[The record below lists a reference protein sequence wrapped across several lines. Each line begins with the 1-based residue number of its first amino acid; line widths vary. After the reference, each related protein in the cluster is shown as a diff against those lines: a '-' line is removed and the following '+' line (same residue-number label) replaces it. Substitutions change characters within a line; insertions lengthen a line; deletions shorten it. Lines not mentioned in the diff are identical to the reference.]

1 MCKSKPLCWGFASSS
16 SSSYC
21 LLLPLSVRWHVG
33 KLVLSRLHRLLAA
46 CSLSVLPLAPTPLS
60 LSLSLPLLSIFPA
73 VLATLMGIRSK
84 FRKLI
89 CCSQHTNAIIFNVIL
104 QVSLSLGNCLVQ
116 SSWCSACGR
125 FTCSLQKKSKKFVM
139 RIDNDLLFKAQ
150 TNIRQ
155 FKRQTRENKHKT
167 RTKDPKFVFRV
178 LVVYLWWGTQNHKQ
192 LIGT

>member
-1 MCKSKPLCWGFASSS
+1 
-16 SSSYC
+16 
-21 LLLPLSVRWHVG
+21 
-33 KLVLSRLHRLLAA
+33 
-46 CSLSVLPLAPTPLS
+46 
-60 LSLSLPLLSIFPA
+60 
-73 VLATLMGIRSK
+73 MGIRSK
-84 FRKLI
+84 CRKLI

-167 RTKDPKFVFRV
+167 RAKDPKFVFRV
-178 LVVYLWWGTQNHKQ
+178 LVIYDGAHKTTSNLSAHNHRVDGGRGAWRILCWKNIEAMPSLLLVSFQ
-192 LIGT
+192 H